1 MKVTA
6 KSPVATDLG
15 NPKLNAPIAET
26 GQKGHIEESSP
37 NPTTPL
43 LMSLRIDDVVRNASG
58 LIRRVDEPM
67 DGAYALI
74 GLTTLRLEDK
84 HFEVG
89 SWPQKARWERL
100 EERIT
105 ELEERGQQAENV
117 APIYPI
123 QEAVR
128 EAIAALRS
136 QKDTEDIGGA
146 LDELGLSDLR
156 SLVAGR
162 FAGAPR
168 KKDSPRHHPSRGE
181 IEKELV
187 EDYVGFVR
195 QLNVAEIEPEQV
207 ARLSDEFLSVAGE
220 MSSTAEFFTPPSVAS
235 LVARLLKS
243 NLGEADSIYDPTA
256 GSAGLLLTVHREAE
270 RNGNRDLSVVGQ
282 EIQPRIA
289 AVARI
294 NARLHGVDA
303 DIAVGDTLTDPQH
316 VTKEG
321 GLKQF
326 DVVVANPPMGVREKG
341 ERLQQIKS
349 AHPERFQ
356 FGPVSGR
363 RLDASFLQ
371 HAVSS
376 VNDTGCAGLVC
387 PPYLLRTIGKDQEVL
402 KGLLEED
409 LIEAAIQLPNR
420 VLADT
425 GIGPAL
431 FLINR
436 SKPEEK
442 RGTVLLV
449 DASRE
454 GDQRSRP
461 AEIDHAS
468 RRKITSI
475 VTGGA
480 DVPRFSIEVT
490 VEEILANSCNL
501 VPSRYILDRDIT
513 GFLRGH
519 VEWKSLQDIA
529 TVTRGAHVE
538 TSDNGDVPVLTP
550 GDLVDQLPSDKSRV
564 RRYGKKQDSEKLPRV
579 KEGDIVLSTGPVRR
593 AGEVTQPLSGALCSR
608 YVCRIRL
615 EDEAGGLKAFLIDFL
630 NSSVGTQLLKSRG
643 RGGHGSV
650 PIQELKELPVPIPGA
665 DVAGLVHDLKEVE
678 QELSSQMKR
687 IKSLRGEL
695 FDFGMDE
702 EQAGK
707 VVRKLTA
714 DAKILSSSL
723 GRTDDLDYRVRNFYP
738 FPLAYVYRGL
748 QSIGNPIQQHGEI
761 LRIIEHVV
769 SFLASIGVSIGR
781 YEDLVPNP
789 DDANLS
795 EDALRDAWRGGIA
808 LGTWKT
814 LAQSSARVL
823 REHGETDLA
832 SDFSAIWFAGS
843 GQSEFDACVD
853 DIVQVRNDASHGR
866 GPTTRME
873 YQEEVEELSSK
884 LEEIY
889 EEIGFLVNYPL
900 HYIRNL
906 DLRWGEG
913 NFRVEHLRYT
923 GDHPGMEVTESNL
936 SYPVTRDLLYIESGD
951 ERWVPLHPIVSVQHC
966 PQCKRRETYALDKWS
981 GKEKY
986 SLKSFERGHAVTEE
1000 DAHMKDIGDHI
1011 AEFFGEE

>member
-1 MKVTA
+1 
-6 KSPVATDLG
+6 
-15 NPKLNAPIAET
+15 
-26 GQKGHIEESSP
+26 
-37 NPTTPL
+37 
-43 LMSLRIDDVVRNASG
+43 
-58 LIRRVDEPM
+58 M
-67 DGAYALI
+67 DGAYALF

-100 EERIT
+100 EERIA
-105 ELEERGQQAENV
+105 ELEERGQQSESV
-117 APIYPI
+117 APIYPM

-136 QKDTEDIGGA
+136 QKDTEDIGRA

-162 FAGAPR
+162 FAGASEME
-168 KKDSPRHHPSRGE
+168 KAPRHYRSRGE

-187 EDYVGFVR
+187 EDYIGFVR
-195 QLNVAEIEPEQV
+195 QLNVAEIEPQQV
-207 ARLSDEFLSVAGE
+207 ARLSDEFLSIAGE
-220 MSSTAEFFTPPSVAS
+220 MSRTAEFFTPPSVAS
-235 LVARLLKS
+235 LVAQLLKS
-243 NLGEADSIYDPTA
+243 SLGKADSIYDPTV

-270 RNGNRDLSVVGQ
+270 RRGHREVSVYGQ

-294 NARLHGVDA
+294 NARLHGLDA
-303 DIAVGDTLTDPQH
+303 DIAAGDTLTDPQH
-316 VTKEG
+316 VTEEG
-321 GLKQF
+321 KLEQF
-326 DVVVANPPMGVREKG
+326 DVVVANPPMRVRESG
-341 ERLQQIKS
+341 ERLQEIES
-349 AHPERFQ
+349 TYPERFG

-363 RLDASFLQ
+363 HLDTAFLQ

-376 VNDTGCAGLVC
+376 LGDAGCAGLIA
-387 PPYLLRTIGKDQEVL
+387 PPHLLRTSGKDQKVVE
-402 KGLLEED
+402 GLLEKD
-409 LIEAAIQLPNR
+409 LVEAVIQLPR
-420 VLADT
+420 GVLAHT
-425 GIGPAL
+425 EIGPAV

-442 RGTVLLV
+442 KGTVLLV
-449 DASRE
+449 DASDE

-461 AEIDHAS
+461 AEIDQSS

-480 DVPRFSIEVT
+480 DVPHFSIEVT
-490 VEEILANSCNL
+490 VKRILSNSCNL

-513 GFLRGH
+513 SFLRGH
-519 VEWKSLQDIA
+519 VEWKPLQEIA
-529 TVTRGAHVE
+529 SISRGAHIE
-538 TSDNGDVPVLTP
+538 TSDDGEAPVLTP
-550 GDLVDQLPSDKSRV
+550 GDLTDQPPSDKSRV
-564 RRYGKKQDSEKLPRV
+564 RRYAKKQDGEGLPRV
-579 KEGDIVLSTGPVRR
+579 QEGDLVLSTGPVTR
-593 AGEVTQPLSGALCSR
+593 AGEVTQSLSGALCSQS
-608 YVCRIRL
+608 VCRIRL
-615 EDEAGGLKAFLIDFL
+615 EDKTEGLKAFLVDFL

-643 RGGHGSV
+643 HGGHGSI

-665 DVAGLVHDLKEVE
+665 DVAGLVHEVKEVE

-687 IKSLRGEL
+687 INSLRGEL

-707 VVRKLTA
+707 VIRKLAA

-748 QSIGNPIQQHGEI
+748 QSIGNPIRQHGEI

-781 YEDLVPNP
+781 YEALVPDP
-789 DDANLS
+789 DNANLS
-795 EDALRDAWRGGIA
+795 EDGLKDTWRGGIA

-823 REHGETDLA
+823 RDYGETDLA
-832 SDFSAIWFAGS
+832 SDYSAIWFAGS

-853 DIVQVRNDASHGR
+853 EIVQIRNDASHGR

-873 YQEEVEELSSK
+873 YQEEVEELSDK
-884 LEEIY
+884 LEAIY

-900 HYIRNL
+900 HYVRNL
-906 DLRWGEG
+906 DLQWGEQH
-913 NFRVEHLRYT
+913 FRVEHLRYI
-923 GDHPGMEVTESNL
+923 GDHPGMEVAESHL
-936 SYPVTRDLLYIESGD
+936 PYPVTQGLLYIESGND
-951 ERWVPLHPIVSVQHC
+951 KWVPLHPIVSVQHC

-986 SLKSFERGHAVTEE
+986 SLKSFERGHAVTAEN
-1000 DAHMKDIGDHI
+1000 AHIQDMGGHI
-1011 AEFFGEE
+1011 ADFFGG